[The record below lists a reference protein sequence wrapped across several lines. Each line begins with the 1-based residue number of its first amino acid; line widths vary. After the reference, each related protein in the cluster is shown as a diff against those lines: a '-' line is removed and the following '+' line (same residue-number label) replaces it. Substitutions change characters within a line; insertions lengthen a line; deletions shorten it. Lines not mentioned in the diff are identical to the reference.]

1 MEFPV
6 KSSTSVSLLSRAP
19 SEPLLPHSHPQIRG
33 YWNQRLVCLR
43 GLSLAVDPTDPAP
56 PRAALTH
63 CWEVHTGRSI
73 QCDSGSQQ
81 TNELS
86 PTARPDVL
94 FCSPSTSSH

>member
-19 SEPLLPHSHPQIRG
+19 SEPLLPNFP
-33 YWNQRLVCLR
+33 
-43 GLSLAVDPTDPAP
+43 PTDQRVLEPEDGVSQRSKHCCGPHRP
-56 PRAALTH
+56 PRAVLTH

-81 TNELS
+81 TNQLS
-86 PTARPDVL
+86 PTGEARCVEGTP
-94 FCSPSTSSH
+94 

>member
-43 GLSLAVDPTDPAP
+43 GLSLAVDPTDPP
-56 PRAALTH
+56 PPQS
-63 CWEVHTGRSI
+63 C
-73 QCDSGSQQ
+73 
-81 TNELS
+81 
-86 PTARPDVL
+86 PDPL
-94 FCSPSTSSH
+94 LGSSHWEKHPVRFW